1 MSKPK
6 LDVYEQITAQIVA
19 AIEAGA
25 GDYEMPWNRPQGSGF
40 LPVNAQTRKPY
51 RGVNTVALWAEAQD
65 KGHQSNEWATYKQW
79 GELGAQVQKGQKA
92 TYIVYWGRLDKGPD
106 TITDENGNELTSLDE
121 PRLFARAYPVF
132 NASQV
137 DGYTPAATIEQ
148 PAPQAPGEPIE
159 EAEAYFEAL
168 GATIRHG
175 GAQAYYSPSQDAIQM
190 PMFDTFKT
198 VEGYYSVL
206 AHEATHWTGPRLG
219 RDLKGRFGDQS
230 YAMEELVA
238 ELGAAFTMGI
248 LGLSQEPRRDHAA
261 YIQNWL
267 QVLKNDKKA
276 IFTASSQAQKAA
288 DYMLERQ
295 PQPTPAPEAA
305 AAPAPRQDRPRIEA
319 DEDNAPPALSRSF
332 TRPTT
337 PAM

>member
-1 MSKPK
+1 MTKPRI
-6 LDVYEQITAQIVA
+6 DVYEQITAQIVA

-40 LPVNAQTRKPY
+40 LPINAQTRKPY

-106 TITDENGNELTSLDE
+106 SITDENGNELSSLDE

-132 NASQV
+132 NAAQV
-137 DGYTPAATIEQ
+137 DGYTPAAIIEAPT
-148 PAPQAPGEPIE
+148 PAAPGDRIP
-159 EAEAYFEAL
+159 EADGFFQSL
-168 GATIRHG
+168 GATIQHG
-175 GAQAYYSPSQDAIQM
+175 GAQAFYSPSRDLIQM
-190 PMFDTFKT
+190 PPFDTFKT

-206 AHEATHWTGPRLG
+206 AHEATHWTGPRCG

-238 ELGAAFTMGI
+238 ELGAAFTMGN
-248 LGLSQEPRRDHAA
+248 LALSQEPRRDHAA
-261 YIQNWL
+261 YIENWL

-288 DYMLERQ
+288 DFMLQQQ
-295 PQPTPAPEAA
+295 PGFTPEAA
-305 AAPAPRQDRPRIEA
+305 PVEQDEAPTERQAAHQPPPRPQHLPG
-319 DEDNAPPALSRSF
+319 F
-332 TRPTT
+332 
-337 PAM
+337 